1 MVKDDLWRFHQT
13 PYKLAKDLIAQID
26 FSNINNIYEPF
37 CGEGAFYNQFPE
49 GIPKFKSEIE
59 DGLCFKDFN
68 IEANNVDTIVSNP
81 PFKLDNKICFFQL

>member
-1 MVKDDLWRFHQT
+1 MVKTSEYYFHQT

-37 CGEGAFYNQFPE
+37 AGECNFYNNFPE

-59 DGLCFKDFN
+59 DGEDFKDFD
-68 IEANNVDTIVSNP
+68 IEANQIHTIISNP
-81 PFKLDNKICFFQL
+81 RKSI